1 MSPFEA
7 EKEGFVRVTAHS
19 KQRPARW
26 TLRKYI
32 KNFEAADEYLE
43 VMEGESE
50 QLLDN
55 LKNGDF
61 FEDKPLL
68 KSKFKEKLEEGLTE
82 KALFDDLDKLR
93 YYYDTV
99 SEKVSDFVLHV
110 DDLTC
115 LSEDIVSE
123 YKKFKAELIDKKE
136 AFFEPLEEEI
146 KHSLGGFEE
155 LISELVAKT
164 SDKAVVE
171 EFFKVAETEGV
182 FLTEETVSDEL
193 VNFIIATS
201 NSVREVRKTK
211 LQEAKK
217 HFKKLLKS

>member
-1 MSPFEA
+1 M
-7 EKEGFVRVTAHS
+7 
-19 KQRPARW
+19 
-26 TLRKYI
+26 
-32 KNFEAADEYLE
+32 
-43 VMEGESE
+43 MEGESE

-99 SEKVSDFVLHV
+99 SEKVSDFVLHI

-115 LSEDIVSE
+115 LSQDIVSE
-123 YKKFKAELIDKKE
+123 YKKFKSELIDKKE
-136 AFFEPLEEEI
+136 AFFEPLEDEI

-171 EFFKVAETEGV
+171 EFFQVAETEGS
-182 FLTEETVSDEL
+182 F
-193 VNFIIATS
+193 
-201 NSVREVRKTK
+201 
-211 LQEAKK
+211 
-217 HFKKLLKS
+217 